1 LQEYLIEGIVVTII
15 GISIVMAVLC
25 IIAFILNLFAKFNM
39 VSEDSKKNKS
49 IALAETEIK
58 TQPVETVKIIEETD
72 NNDDLELIA
81 VITAAI
87 AESMNTSVDN
97 LFVRSI
103 KKVTLWNEQAKNEQQ
118 NRRFF

>member
-1 LQEYLIEGIVVTII
+1 VLQLQEYLMEGIVVTII

-39 VSEDSKKNKS
+39 IGENNKK
-49 IALAETEIK
+49 AEPEVK
-58 TQPVETVKIIEETD
+58 VQPVPVETAEIIEETD
-72 NNDDLELIA
+72 NSDDLELIA

-97 LFVRSI
+97 LFVRSF

-118 NRRFF
+118 NRRLF